1 MPSQGKRDITIGTRT
16 LTLES
21 TGLARQADGAI
32 MARYGDSVVLVT
44 ACAQREPREGM
55 SFLPLTVDYREY
67 TYAAGKIPGGFFKR
81 EGRPSEKEIIT
92 CRLIDR
98 PLRPLFPEGY
108 AYETQII
115 GMVLSSDQENDTD
128 VHAITSAGAALYLSR
143 IPFTHPLAAVRVGLV
158 EDRLVVC
165 PTFKER
171 EESRLDLVVVGTD
184 EALVMIEASA
194 REVEEAMVL
203 EAIEVARR
211 EILKIV
217 EVQKEMYREMGVEKT
232 SFEPIPPVPQEIADD
247 VRGKTLERLKQI
259 LPTPVKS
266 EREEATRLLKKE
278 IVEGLTE
285 EEREEKEPFYARAF
299 YELEKSLVREVIL
312 KEHRRT
318 DGRAFDRVRDLD
330 CRIGVLP
337 RTHGSAVFRR
347 GETTALVTVTLGTP
361 SDTQTVD
368 ALEGETEKRFMLH
381 YNFPPFS
388 VGEVAFMRGPKRREI
403 GHGVLAERAL
413 RAVAPTELD
422 FPYTLRVVS
431 DILES
436 NGSSSMATVCGGS
449 LALMEAGVPV
459 SAAVAG
465 IAMGLVKEGDGEGDG
480 YAILTDIAGYEDHY
494 GDMDFKVAGTS
505 GGITAL
511 QMDIKVKGVTA
522 QVLKEAFEQ
531 ARRARLEIL
540 DAMNA
545 AIPAPR
551 EELSP
556 HAPRMLVIQIDK
568 EDIGAVIGPGGKMIR
583 SIVEETGATIDI
595 EEDGRVFIA
604 SVDEKAAN
612 EAMRRVK
619 QIVEKPEVGKIYDGK
634 VISLREF
641 GAFVEILPGKD
652 GLLHISEI
660 APHRIERVEDVLKE
674 GDVIQVKVISQ
685 DEQGKLR
692 LSKRAAEGYEPAP
705 APPRRDDR
713 GRGRGPRRDGGGRGR
728 GPRRDGGGG
737 RGRGPRRDDR
747 PRRDSDR
754 DRRGPPPSR

>member
-1 MPSQGKRDITIGTRT
+1 
-16 LTLES
+16 
-21 TGLARQADGAI
+21 
-32 MARYGDSVVLVT
+32 
-44 ACAQREPREGM
+44 
-55 SFLPLTVDYREY
+55 
-67 TYAAGKIPGGFFKR
+67 
-81 EGRPSEKEIIT
+81 
-92 CRLIDR
+92 
-98 PLRPLFPEGY
+98 
-108 AYETQII
+108 
-115 GMVLSSDQENDTD
+115 
-128 VHAITSAGAALYLSR
+128 
-143 IPFTHPLAAVRVGLV
+143 
-158 EDRLVVC
+158 LVVC
-165 PTFKER
+165 PTFEER
-171 EESRLDLVVVGTD
+171 AESRLDLVVAGTD
-184 EALVMIEASA
+184 EALVMLQASA
-194 REVEEAMVL
+194 REVEEAVTV
-203 EAIEVARR
+203 EAIELARQ

-217 EVQKEMYREMGVEKT
+217 GMQKEMYREMGVEKD
-232 SFEPIPPVPQEIADD
+232 SFEPIPPVPQEIADE
-247 VRGKTLERLKQI
+247 VREKALERLNRI
-259 LPTPVKS
+259 LPIVDKT
-266 EREEATRLLKKE
+266 ERQEATRLLKKE
-278 IVEGLTE
+278 IVESLPE
-285 EEREEKEPFYARAF
+285 EEREKTEPFYTRAF
-299 YELEKSLVREVIL
+299 HELEKGLVRGVIL
-312 KEHRRT
+312 KERRRT
-318 DGRAFDRVRDLD
+318 DGRAFDKVRDLD
-330 CRIGVLP
+330 CRVGVLP
-337 RTHGSAVFRR
+337 RTHGSAIFRR

-361 SDTQTVD
+361 SDSQRVE
-368 ALEGETEKRFMLH
+368 ALEGESKKRFMLH

-413 RAVAPTELD
+413 QSIAPSEDD
-422 FPYTLRVVS
+422 FPYTLRIVS

-436 NGSSSMATVCGGS
+436 NGSSSMAAVCGGS

-494 GDMDFKVAGTS
+494 GDMDFKAAGTS
-505 GGITAL
+505 KGITAL

-545 AIPAPR
+545 TIPSPR
-551 EELSP
+551 ENLSP

-583 SIVEETGATIDI
+583 SITEKTGATIDI
-595 EEDGRVFIA
+595 EEDGRIFIA

-612 EAMRRVK
+612 EAMRIVK

-674 GDVIQVKVISQ
+674 GDVIKVKVVSQ

-692 LSKRAAEGYEPAP
+692 LSKRAAEGYEAAP
-705 APPRRDDR
+705 APPRRD
-713 GRGRGPRRDGGGRGR
+713 RGPRRDG
-728 GPRRDGGGG
+728 GGGG

-754 DRRGPPPSR
+754 DRRGPPPRR